1 MSVIE
6 EILEKFGLTE
16 KDLDTPGY
24 KGELKTLLDM
34 QSSIQRGQVSVEST
48 RQYLASMRDAVEK
61 ELIDEPEFIRIFI
74 FKVENRK
81 QIYLKARLKN
91 YMLLEAYL
99 SSPERMKEMMENMVA
114 NIKRG
119 SRQS

>member
-1 MSVIE
+1 MNVID

-24 KGELKTLLDM
+24 KGELQTLLNM
-34 QSSIQRGQVSVEST
+34 QSSIQKGQVSVEST

-61 ELIDEPEFIRIFI
+61 ELIDEPEFVRVFV

-119 SRQS
+119 